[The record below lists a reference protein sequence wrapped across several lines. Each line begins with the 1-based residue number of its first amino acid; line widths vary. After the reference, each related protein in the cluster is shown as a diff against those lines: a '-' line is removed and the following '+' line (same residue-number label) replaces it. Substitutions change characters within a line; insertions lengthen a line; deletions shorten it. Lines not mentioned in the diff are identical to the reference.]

1 MDIPVTKEVRIP
13 TIETPNDIIRNRKR
27 LYLRI
32 FESKFISEGTILTIN
47 PGGLEGSER
56 MAKDGVVLFG
66 TKNVRI

>member
-13 TIETPNDIIRNRKR
+13 TIEIPNEIIKTKKR

-32 FESKFISEGTILTIN
+32 FESKFIAEGTILTIN

-66 TKNVRI
+66 TKNVF